1 MSDSV
6 KPVRP
11 IRAVQPISEIRPRV
25 QPSFFQLQQWLNFV
39 RRKNK
44 DKNKDQPKQPPKRDG
59 ESGN

>member
-25 QPSFFQLQQWLNFV
+25 QPSFFQLRQWLNFV
-39 RRKNK
+39 KRKNK
-44 DKNKDQPKQPPKRDG
+44 HRPKQPPRRDG
-59 ESGN
+59 DSGN